1 MRNMQQIKT
10 FHRTIRPL
18 TPANNT
24 NTEPWQII
32 QADLFGPWSFT
43 NVTGK
48 LCTIKAL
55 SIIDTATRWIKLIPY
70 DDKRSKS
77 IALLFDRKWLCRYPR
92 PFAVIFDNG
101 TEFSTKFTK
110 LLESYSILARPSTVK
125 NPQTNSIVERVH
137 QVIGDAI
144 RSMNLPSR
152 HLDKTSP
159 AAILSAVAWGIRST
173 FHSVLC
179 ASPGQVVFGRN
190 IVINAAYVA
199 NWKLINACRTN
210 QALRNNCQENQC

>member
-24 NTEPWQII
+24 NTEPWQVI
-32 QADLFGPWSFT
+32 QANLFGPWSFT

-70 DDKRSKS
+70 DDKRSES

-137 QVIGDAI
+137 QVIGDGIGTGVVTGHGHLAD
-144 RSMNLPSR
+144 LR
-152 HLDKTSP
+152 HQCGVAGCQP
-159 AAILSAVAWGIRST
+159 GLSD
-173 FHSVLC
+173 
-179 ASPGQVVFGRN
+179 GRG
-190 IVINAAYVA
+190 V
-199 NWKLINACRTN
+199 KCR
-210 QALRNNCQENQC
+210 C